1 MNNLLI
7 EIGAQEIPAG
17 YITQALE
24 AFCNRVTG
32 ALAEARIGHGKSA
45 VFGTPRRLAL
55 MIEDVQAEQAPKE
68 TTLMGPPQRIGFD
81 KDGKLTLAGVKFA
94 EKAGISP
101 DEIVILDKG
110 KGPYLCAVIQE
121 SCLTSVA
128 ILENLLPELIQAIP
142 SPKSM
147 RWGDLDVSFAR
158 PIISLTALWGKTVL
172 DFTVGD
178 ITSSS
183 FVYGHYFMAPGRLE
197 LESADA
203 YLDTLRG
210 AGVVADLDERKTILK
225 DGIKAAADGVNALI
239 LQDDELV
246 DIVNNLVEYPYP
258 VVGDFDEVFLELP
271 EEVLITAMREHQKY
285 FALTDKAGKLMPC
298 FIAVNN
304 TKARDM
310 NVVAKGHGK
319 VIRARLADAQFF
331 FHLDLESTL
340 DDFVEKLKAVTF
352 QASLGSV
359 YEKTL
364 RLETLA
370 GVLTDLVDGDDG
382 LKVRAMRAAR
392 ISKAD
397 LVSQMVIEFT
407 KLQGI
412 IGRVYAL
419 KGGEDVEVAT
429 AIEEQYRPVCSGGE
443 LPQTPTGKILAI
455 VDKIDTLCGC
465 FSANL
470 IPTGA
475 SDPYALRRQSIGVIQ
490 IMLEAGFE
498 FSLRSFVRK
507 GVSLYQTDPDKKHE
521 ISTKILDFL
530 KGRMTNMLVDQ
541 GFSREAVNA
550 ALSVSFYNVPN
561 AFLRVKAL
569 DTLRQEPDF
578 EPISTSF
585 KRVGNIL
592 KKASVDEKT
601 LVNANLFNSDA
612 EKILHQECILVSKRV
627 DKCIQAKDYAA
638 ALKEIS
644 TLRPHVDRLFDDV
657 MVMADD
663 PAICINRM
671 ALLASVAALFGN
683 IADFSQL

>member
-17 YITQALE
+17 YISP
-24 AFCNRVTG
+24 
-32 ALAEARIGHGKSA
+32 ALAAFSDLVTKALTEARIGHGKRA

-55 MIEDVQAEQAPKE
+55 MIEDVQASQTPTE

-81 KDGKLTLAGVKFA
+81 KDGQLTLAGVKFA
-94 EKAGISP
+94 EKAGITP
-101 DEIVILDKG
+101 DGIIIVDKG
-110 KGPYLCAVIQE
+110 KGPYLSAVIQE
-121 SCLTSVA
+121 RCLPSAA
-128 ILENLLPELIQAIP
+128 ILEELLPELIQAIP

-147 RWGDLDVSFAR
+147 RWGSLDVTFAR
-158 PIISLTALWGKTVL
+158 PIVSLTALLGEKVL

-178 ITSSS
+178 IRSSS
-183 FVYGHYFMAPGRLE
+183 FVFGHSFMKPGRLE

-210 AGVVADLDERKTILK
+210 AGVVADMEERKTILK
-225 DGIKAAADGVNALI
+225 EEIKAAADGVNALI
-239 LQDDELV
+239 LEDEELV
-246 DIVNNLVEYPYP
+246 EIVNNLVEYPYP
-258 VVGDFDEVFLELP
+258 VVGHFDEVFLELP
-271 EEVLITAMREHQKY
+271 DEVLITAMREHQKY
-285 FALTDKAGKLMPC
+285 FALTDRDGKLMSC

-304 TKARDM
+304 TRARDM
-310 NVVAKGHGK
+310 DVVAKGHGR

-331 FHLDLESTL
+331 FHVDLESTM

-352 QASLGSV
+352 QASLGSL
-359 YEKTL
+359 YEKTE
-364 RLETLA
+364 RLVTLA
-370 GVLTDLVDGDDG
+370 EALTDLVNGDDE
-382 LKVRAMRAAR
+382 LKQRVMRAAR

-407 KLQGI
+407 KLQGT

-419 KGGEDVEVAT
+419 KGGEDEEVAA
-429 AIEEQYRPVCSGGE
+429 AIEEQYRPVCSGGD
-443 LPQTPTGKILAI
+443 LPHTPTGKLLAI

-465 FSANL
+465 FSADL

-475 SDPYALRRQSIGVIQ
+475 SDPYALRRQSIGVLQ
-490 IMLEAGFE
+490 IMVEAGFD
-498 FSLRSFVRK
+498 FSLRTFVRK

-521 ISTKILDFL
+521 ISTRVLEFL
-530 KGRMTNMLVDQ
+530 KARMTNMLVDQ

-550 ALSVSFYNVPN
+550 ALSVPFYNVPD

-592 KKASVDEKT
+592 KKGSADEKT
-601 LVNANLFNSDA
+601 LVNVNLFNSDA
-612 EKILHQECILVSKRV
+612 EKILDRECRRVSIRV
-627 DKCIQAKDYAA
+627 GQCIKARDYSA
-638 ALKEIS
+638 ALREIS
-644 TLRPHVDRLFDDV
+644 TLRPHVDQLFDDV
-657 MVMADD
+657 MVMAED
-663 PAICINRM
+663 PAICMNRM
-671 ALLASVAALFGN
+671 ALLSSVAGLFSN